1 MADRLPSDHPS
12 IETVRARVER
22 HGGGKRLAVPEA
34 VLPANESVVRV
45 VVDEETRFARLGAGR
60 TDARW
65 IVGLYETS
73 RAAADPSAG
82 TNQLESWLDEHE
94 RTVGSSVE
102 VDVIEQDYCY
112 GLREPGT
119 RTVYRGIERSS
130 TGLDAI
136 ASDLVDDGSS

>member
-34 VLPANESVVRV
+34 VLPTDESVVRV
-45 VVDEETRFARLGAGR
+45 VVDEDTRFARLGAGS

-82 TNQLESWLDEHE
+82 TNQLASWLDDHD
-94 RTVGSSVE
+94 RSVGSSVE
-102 VDVIEQDYCY
+102 FDVIEPDYCY
-112 GLREPGT
+112 GLREPGA
-119 RTVYRGIERSS
+119 RTVYRGIKRSS

-136 ASDLVDDGSS
+136 ARDLSDDKSP